1 MHPPHILVLCVKKE
15 FRLNKR
21 EMVLKAAEVIEVKAI
36 LLPDNFDH
44 ALIGYTIPEDSRTA
58 VVGVYDYDKAACRP
72 SIDRKCAVDLDLEDA
87 LLCKIKE
94 SKRKSPK

>member
-1 MHPPHILVLCVKKE
+1 
-15 FRLNKR
+15 
-21 EMVLKAAEVIEVKAI
+21 MVLKAAEAIEGNAV

-72 SIDRKCAVDLDLEDA
+72 SNAMECAVDLDLEDA
-87 LLCKIKE
+87 LLDALRAIEGNVKPVIIHTGE
-94 SKRKSPK
+94 

>member
-1 MHPPHILVLCVKKE
+1 M
-15 FRLNKR
+15 NKR
-21 EMVLKAAEVIEVKAI
+21 EMVLKAAEAIEGNAV

-44 ALIGYTIPEDSRTA
+44 AIVGYTIPEDSRTA

-87 LLCKIKE
+87 LLDAIRAIEGDVKPVIIHTGQG
-94 SKRKSPK
+94 

>member
-1 MHPPHILVLCVKKE
+1 M
-15 FRLNKR
+15 NKR

-36 LLPDNFDH
+36 LLPDNFDN

-87 LLCKIKE
+87 LLDAIRAIEGDVKPVIIHTGE
-94 SKRKSPK
+94 